1 MMEELE
7 LHTMINPWNSL
18 NKKTMKFS
26 VLLPTRNGAK
36 YLKTC
41 IQSILGQTYDDM
53 ELIIFDNANTDG
65 TEQIIESFSKDSR
78 LKHYKTAALVSV
90 TENWNNALN
99 KSSGDY
105 VLMIGDD
112 DYLLPGFFDKLELII
127 ERNNEPDGITYNGYS
142 FVYPDVIKNCKTSFY
157 SDPHFNYED
166 YLDCEKSLPVN
177 FLKSVVES
185 MFSFHPRVPLNALPH
200 LWSRKVINRLDGDL
214 FRAPYP
220 DHFALNSLLLKAKSW
235 VFSPEKLYIVGVT
248 PKSYGT
254 LVFDAKKQEKAKNYL
269 GIDDDFPGKLPG
281 NPLLNNMYVWLELL
295 KENYPESLGNIR
307 ISRSS
312 YVKHQVY
319 FWISQYKLKVIKLVD
334 LFKLFCRLSFLDMIK
349 LVTVL
354 WDKRSLKLIRMLI
367 TKRKLSAV
375 DTFYYGPKPLNEVKD
390 AKELYD
396 KFIKKLV

>member
-1 MMEELE
+1 
-7 LHTMINPWNSL
+7 
-18 NKKTMKFS
+18 MKFS

-41 IQSILGQTYDDM
+41 IQSILDQAYDDM

-65 TEQIIESFSKDSR
+65 SASIIESFAKDNR
-78 LKHYKTAALVSV
+78 IKNYKTQVVVSV

-112 DYLLPGFFDKLELII
+112 DYLLPEFFEKMELII
-127 ERNNEPDGITYNGYS
+127 DRNNEPDGITFNGYA
-142 FVYPDVIKNCKTSFY
+142 FVYPDVIKDSKASFY
-157 SDPHFNYED
+157 SDPHFHYED
-166 YLDCEKSLPVN
+166 YLDSEKLLPVD
-177 FLKSVVES
+177 FLKSIVES

-200 LWSRKVINRLDGDL
+200 LWSRRAINRIKGDL

-248 PKSYGT
+248 PKSYGN
-254 LVFDAKKQEKAKNYL
+254 LVFNAQEQEKAKNYL
-269 GIDDDFPGKLPG
+269 GIDNDFPGKLPG

-295 KENYPESLGNIR
+295 KENYPESLGNVS
-307 ISRSS
+307 ISRSN

-319 FWISQYKLKVIKLVD
+319 FWISQYRLKVITFGSLLKL
-334 LFKLFCRLSFLDMIK
+334 LSHLNFIDKIK
-349 LVTVL
+349 LVSVL
-354 WDKRSLKLIRMLI
+354 WDKRSLQSMRMLI
-367 TKRKLSAV
+367 TKRKLTAI
-375 DTFYYGPKPLNEVKD
+375 DTFYYGPKPLKGVND
-390 AKELYD
+390 AQELYD
-396 KFIKKLV
+396 KVINK

>member
-1 MMEELE
+1 
-7 LHTMINPWNSL
+7 
-18 NKKTMKFS
+18 MKFS

-41 IQSILGQTYDDM
+41 IQSILNQSYDDM
-53 ELIIFDNANTDG
+53 ELIVFDNANTDG
-65 TEQIIESFSKDSR
+65 SGLIIESFSNDNR
-78 LKHYKTAALVSV
+78 MKHYKSQTVVSV

-112 DYLLPGFFDKLELII
+112 DYLLPGFFKKLELII
-127 ERNNEPDGITYNGYS
+127 ERNNEPDGITFNGYS
-142 FVYPDVIKNCKTSFY
+142 FVYPGVIKDSKTSFY
-157 SDPHFNYED
+157 SDPHFQYEE
-166 YLDCEKSLPVN
+166 YLDRERLLPN
-177 FLKSVVES
+177 YFLKSIVES
-185 MFSFHPRVPLNALPH
+185 MFSFRPRVPLNALPH
-200 LWSRKVINRLDGDL
+200 LWSRKVINRLEGDL

-254 LVFDAKKQEKAKNYL
+254 LVFDSQEQEKAKNYL

-281 NPLLNNMYVWLELL
+281 NPLINNMHVWLELL
-295 KENYPESLGNIR
+295 KESYPDSLEKIN
-307 ISRSS
+307 ISRSN

-319 FWISQYKLKVIKLVD
+319 FWISQYRLKVISFGSL
-334 LFKLFCRLSFLDMIK
+334 LKLFRRLSFVDMIK
-349 LVTVL
+349 LISVL
-354 WDKRSLKLIRMLI
+354 WDKKSLQSMRMLI

-375 DTFYYGPKPLNEVKD
+375 DTFYYGPKPLKGIND
-390 AKELYD
+390 AKELCD
-396 KFIKKLV
+396 KVILV

>member
-1 MMEELE
+1 
-7 LHTMINPWNSL
+7 
-18 NKKTMKFS
+18 MKFS

-41 IQSILGQTYDDM
+41 IQSILNQSYDDM
-53 ELIIFDNANTDG
+53 ELIVFDNANTDG
-65 TEQIIESFSKDSR
+65 SGLVIESFSNDNR
-78 LKHYKTAALVSV
+78 MKHYKSQTVVSV

-112 DYLLPGFFDKLELII
+112 DYLLPGFFKKLELII
-127 ERNNEPDGITYNGYS
+127 ERNNEPDGITFNGYS
-142 FVYPDVIKNCKTSFY
+142 FVYPGVIKDSKTSFY
-157 SDPHFNYED
+157 SDPHFQYEE
-166 YLDCEKSLPVN
+166 YLDRERLLPN
-177 FLKSVVES
+177 YFLKSIVES
-185 MFSFHPRVPLNALPH
+185 MFSFRPRVPLNALPH
-200 LWSRKVINRLDGDL
+200 LWSRKVINRLEGDL

-254 LVFDAKKQEKAKNYL
+254 LVFDSQEQEKAKNYL

-281 NPLLNNMYVWLELL
+281 NPLINNMHVWLELL
-295 KENYPESLGNIR
+295 KESYPDSLEKIN
-307 ISRSS
+307 ISRSN

-319 FWISQYKLKVIKLVD
+319 FWISQYKLKDITLGSLLKLLSHLNFVD
-334 LFKLFCRLSFLDMIK
+334 KIN
-349 LVTVL
+349 LVSVL
-354 WDKRSLKLIRMLI
+354 WDKRSLQSMHMLI
-367 TKRKLSAV
+367 TKRKLTTIDA
-375 DTFYYGPKPLNEVKD
+375 FYYGPKPLKGVND

-396 KFIKKLV
+396 KVINK

>member
-1 MMEELE
+1 
-7 LHTMINPWNSL
+7 
-18 NKKTMKFS
+18 MKFS

-41 IQSILGQTYDDM
+41 IQSILNQSYDDM
-53 ELIIFDNANTDG
+53 ELIVFDNANTDG
-65 TEQIIESFSKDSR
+65 SGLVIESFSNDNR
-78 LKHYKTAALVSV
+78 MKHYKSQTVVSV

-112 DYLLPGFFDKLELII
+112 DFLLPGFFKKLELII
-127 ERNNEPDGITYNGYS
+127 ERNNEPDGITFNGYS
-142 FVYPDVIKNCKTSFY
+142 FVYPGVIKDSKTSFY
-157 SDPHFNYED
+157 SDPHFQYEE
-166 YLDCEKSLPVN
+166 YLDREKLLPN
-177 FLKSVVES
+177 YFLKSIVES
-185 MFSFHPRVPLNALPH
+185 MFSFRPRVPLNALPH
-200 LWSRKVINRLDGDL
+200 LWSRKVINRLEGDL

-254 LVFDAKKQEKAKNYL
+254 LVFDSQEQEKAKNYL

-281 NPLLNNMYVWLELL
+281 NPLINNMHVWLELL
-295 KENYPESLGNIR
+295 KESYPDSLEKIN
-307 ISRSS
+307 ISRSN

-319 FWISQYKLKVIKLVD
+319 FWISQYRLKVISFGSL
-334 LFKLFCRLSFLDMIK
+334 LKLFRRLSFVDMIK
-349 LVTVL
+349 LISVL
-354 WDKRSLKLIRMLI
+354 WDKKSLQSMRMLI

-375 DTFYYGPKPLNEVKD
+375 DTFYYGPKPLKGIND

-396 KFIKKLV
+396 KVILV

>member
-1 MMEELE
+1 
-7 LHTMINPWNSL
+7 
-18 NKKTMKFS
+18 MKFS

-41 IQSILGQTYDDM
+41 IQSILNQTYDDM

-65 TEQIIESFSKDSR
+65 SASIIESFAKDNR
-78 LKHYKTAALVSV
+78 IKNYKTQVVVSV

-112 DYLLPGFFDKLELII
+112 DYLLPKFFEKMELII
-127 ERNNEPDGITYNGYS
+127 DRNNEPDGITYNGYA
-142 FVYPDVIKNCKTSFY
+142 FVYPDVIKDSKTSFY
-157 SDPHFNYED
+157 SDPHFHYED
-166 YLDCEKSLPVN
+166 YLDSEKLLPVD
-177 FLKSVVES
+177 FLKSIVES

-200 LWSRKVINRLDGDL
+200 LWSRRAINRIKGDL

-248 PKSYGT
+248 PKSYGN
-254 LVFDAKKQEKAKNYL
+254 LVFNAQEQEKAKNYL
-269 GIDDDFPGKLPG
+269 GIDNDFPGKLPG

-295 KENYPESLGNIR
+295 KENYPESLGNVS
-307 ISRSS
+307 ISRSN

-319 FWISQYKLKVIKLVD
+319 FWISQYRLKVITFGSLLKL
-334 LFKLFCRLSFLDMIK
+334 LSHLNFIDKIK
-349 LVTVL
+349 LVSVL
-354 WDKRSLKLIRMLI
+354 WDKRSLQSMRMLI
-367 TKRKLSAV
+367 TKRKLTAI
-375 DTFYYGPKPLNEVKD
+375 DTFYYGPKPLKGVND
-390 AKELYD
+390 AQELYD
-396 KFIKKLV
+396 KVINK

>member
-1 MMEELE
+1 
-7 LHTMINPWNSL
+7 
-18 NKKTMKFS
+18 MKFS

-41 IQSILGQTYDDM
+41 IQSILNQSYDDM
-53 ELIIFDNANTDG
+53 ELIVFDNANTDG
-65 TEQIIESFSKDSR
+65 SGLIIESFSNDNR
-78 LKHYKTAALVSV
+78 MKHYKSQTVVSV

-112 DYLLPGFFDKLELII
+112 DYLLPGFFKKLELII
-127 ERNNEPDGITYNGYS
+127 ERNNEPDGITFNGYS
-142 FVYPDVIKNCKTSFY
+142 FVYPGVIKDSKTSFY
-157 SDPHFNYED
+157 SDPHFQYEE
-166 YLDCEKSLPVN
+166 YLDREKLLPN
-177 FLKSVVES
+177 YFLKSIVKS
-185 MFSFHPRVPLNALPH
+185 MFSFRPRVPLNALPH
-200 LWSRKVINRLDGDL
+200 LWSRKVINRLEGDL

-254 LVFDAKKQEKAKNYL
+254 LVFDSQEQEKAKNYL

-281 NPLLNNMYVWLELL
+281 NPLINNMHVWLELL
-295 KENYPESLGNIR
+295 KESYPDSLEKIN
-307 ISRSS
+307 ISRSN

-319 FWISQYKLKVIKLVD
+319 FWISQYKLKVISFGSL
-334 LFKLFCRLSFLDMIK
+334 LKLFMRLSFVDMIK
-349 LVTVL
+349 LISVL
-354 WDKRSLKLIRMLI
+354 WDKKSLQSMRMLI
-367 TKRKLSAV
+367 AKRKLSAV
-375 DTFYYGPKPLNEVKD
+375 DTFYYGPKPLKGIND

-396 KFIKKLV
+396 KVILV

>member
-1 MMEELE
+1 
-7 LHTMINPWNSL
+7 
-18 NKKTMKFS
+18 MKFS

-41 IQSILGQTYDDM
+41 IQSILNQSYDDM
-53 ELIIFDNANTDG
+53 ELIVFDNANTDG
-65 TEQIIESFSKDSR
+65 SGLVIESFSNDNR
-78 LKHYKTAALVSV
+78 MKHYKSQTVVSV

-112 DYLLPGFFDKLELII
+112 DFLLPGFFKKLELII
-127 ERNNEPDGITYNGYS
+127 ERNNEPDGITFNGYS
-142 FVYPDVIKNCKTSFY
+142 FVYPGVIKDSKTSFY
-157 SDPHFNYED
+157 SDPHFQYEE
-166 YLDCEKSLPVN
+166 YLDRERLLPN
-177 FLKSVVES
+177 YFLKSIVES
-185 MFSFHPRVPLNALPH
+185 MFSFRPRVPLNALPH
-200 LWSRKVINRLDGDL
+200 LWSRKVINRLEGDL

-254 LVFDAKKQEKAKNYL
+254 LVFDSQEQEKAKNYL

-281 NPLLNNMYVWLELL
+281 NPLINNMHVWLELL
-295 KENYPESLGNIR
+295 KESYPDSLEKIN
-307 ISRSS
+307 ISRSN

-319 FWISQYKLKVIKLVD
+319 FWISQYRLKVISFGSL
-334 LFKLFCRLSFLDMIK
+334 LKLFRRLSFVDMIK
-349 LVTVL
+349 LISVL
-354 WDKRSLKLIRMLI
+354 WDKKSLQSMRMLI

-375 DTFYYGPKPLNEVKD
+375 DTFYYGPKPLKGIND

-396 KFIKKLV
+396 KVILV

>member
-1 MMEELE
+1 
-7 LHTMINPWNSL
+7 
-18 NKKTMKFS
+18 MKFS

-41 IQSILGQTYDDM
+41 IQSILDQKYDDM

-65 TEQIIESFSKDSR
+65 SASIIESFAKDNR
-78 LKHYKTAALVSV
+78 IKHYKTQVVVSV

-112 DYLLPGFFDKLELII
+112 DYLLPEFFEKMELII
-127 ERNNEPDGITYNGYS
+127 DRNNKPDGITYNGYA
-142 FVYPDVIKNCKTSFY
+142 FVYPDVIKDSKTSFY
-157 SDPHFNYED
+157 SDPHFHYED
-166 YLDCEKSLPVN
+166 YLDSEKLLQVD
-177 FLKSVVES
+177 FLKSIVES

-200 LWSRKVINRLDGDL
+200 LWSRRAINRIKGDL

-248 PKSYGT
+248 PKSYGN
-254 LVFDAKKQEKAKNYL
+254 LVFNAQEQEKAKNYL
-269 GIDDDFPGKLPG
+269 GIDNDFPGKLPG

-295 KENYPESLGNIR
+295 KENYPESLGNVS
-307 ISRSS
+307 ISRSN

-319 FWISQYKLKVIKLVD
+319 FWISQYRLKVITFGSLLKL
-334 LFKLFCRLSFLDMIK
+334 LSHLNFIDKIK
-349 LVTVL
+349 LVSVL
-354 WDKRSLKLIRMLI
+354 WDKRSLQSMRMLI
-367 TKRKLSAV
+367 TKRKLTAI
-375 DTFYYGPKPLNEVKD
+375 DTFYYGPKPLKGVND
-390 AKELYD
+390 AQELYD
-396 KFIKKLV
+396 KVINK

>member
-1 MMEELE
+1 
-7 LHTMINPWNSL
+7 
-18 NKKTMKFS
+18 MKFS

-41 IQSILGQTYDDM
+41 IQSILNQSYDDM
-53 ELIIFDNANTDG
+53 ELIVFDNANTDG
-65 TEQIIESFSKDSR
+65 SGLIIESFSNDNR
-78 LKHYKTAALVSV
+78 MKHYKSQTVVSV

-112 DYLLPGFFDKLELII
+112 DYLLPGFFKKLELII

-142 FVYPDVIKNCKTSFY
+142 FVYPGVIKDSRTSFY
-157 SDPHFNYED
+157 SDPHFQYEE
-166 YLDCEKSLPVN
+166 YLDRERLLPN
-177 FLKSVVES
+177 YFLKSIVES
-185 MFSFHPRVPLNALPH
+185 MFSFRPRVPLNALPH
-200 LWSRKVINRLDGDL
+200 LWSRKVINRLEGDL

-254 LVFDAKKQEKAKNYL
+254 LVFDSQEQEKAKNYL

-281 NPLLNNMYVWLELL
+281 NPLINNMHVWLELL
-295 KENYPESLGNIR
+295 KESYPDSLEKIN
-307 ISRSS
+307 ISRSN

-319 FWISQYKLKVIKLVD
+319 FWISQYRLKVISFGSL
-334 LFKLFCRLSFLDMIK
+334 LKLFRRLSFVDMIK
-349 LVTVL
+349 LISVL
-354 WDKRSLKLIRMLI
+354 WDKKSLQSMRMLI

-375 DTFYYGPKPLNEVKD
+375 ETFYYGPKPLKDIND
-390 AKELYD
+390 AKELCD
-396 KFIKKLV
+396 KVILV

>member
-1 MMEELE
+1 
-7 LHTMINPWNSL
+7 
-18 NKKTMKFS
+18 MKFS

-36 YLKTC
+36 YLKKC
-41 IQSILGQTYDDM
+41 IQSILNQSYEDM
-53 ELIIFDNANTDG
+53 ELIVFDNANTDG
-65 TEQIIESFSKDSR
+65 SGLIIESFSNDNR
-78 LKHYKTAALVSV
+78 MKHYKSQTVVSV

-112 DYLLPGFFDKLELII
+112 DYLLPGFFKKLELII
-127 ERNNEPDGITYNGYS
+127 KRNNEPDGITFNGYS
-142 FVYPDVIKNCKTSFY
+142 FLYPGVIKDSKTSFY
-157 SDPHFNYED
+157 SDPHFQYEE
-166 YLDCEKSLPVN
+166 YLDREKLLPN
-177 FLKSVVES
+177 YFLKSIVES

-200 LWSRKVINRLDGDL
+200 LWSRKVINRVEGDL

-254 LVFDAKKQEKAKNYL
+254 LVFDSQEQEKAKNYL

-281 NPLLNNMYVWLELL
+281 NPLINNMHVWLELL
-295 KENYPESLGNIR
+295 KENYPDSLENIN
-307 ISRSS
+307 ISRLN

-319 FWISQYKLKVIKLVD
+319 FWISQYKLKVISFGSL
-334 LFKLFCRLSFLDMIK
+334 LKLFMRLSFVDMIK
-349 LVTVL
+349 LISVL
-354 WDKRSLKLIRMLI
+354 WDKKSLLSMRMLI

-375 DTFYYGPKPLNEVKD
+375 DTFYYGPKPLKGIND

-396 KFIKKLV
+396 KVINK

>member
-1 MMEELE
+1 
-7 LHTMINPWNSL
+7 
-18 NKKTMKFS
+18 MKFS

-36 YLKTC
+36 YLKKC
-41 IQSILGQTYDDM
+41 IQSILNQSYEDM
-53 ELIIFDNANTDG
+53 ELIVFDNANTDG
-65 TEQIIESFSKDSR
+65 SGLIIESFSNDNR
-78 LKHYKTAALVSV
+78 MKHYKSQTVVSV

-112 DYLLPGFFDKLELII
+112 DYLLPGFFKKLELII
-127 ERNNEPDGITYNGYS
+127 ERNNEPDGITFNGYS
-142 FVYPDVIKNCKTSFY
+142 FLYPGVIKDSKTSFY
-157 SDPHFNYED
+157 SDPHFQYEE
-166 YLDCEKSLPVN
+166 YLDREKLLPN
-177 FLKSVVES
+177 YFLKSIVES

-200 LWSRKVINRLDGDL
+200 LWSRKVINRLEGDL

-254 LVFDAKKQEKAKNYL
+254 LVFDSQEQEKAKNYL

-281 NPLLNNMYVWLELL
+281 NPLINNMHVWLELL
-295 KENYPESLGNIR
+295 KENYPDSLENIN
-307 ISRSS
+307 ISRLN

-319 FWISQYKLKVIKLVD
+319 FWISQYKLKVISFGSL
-334 LFKLFCRLSFLDMIK
+334 LKLFMRLSFVDMIK
-349 LVTVL
+349 LISVL
-354 WDKRSLKLIRMLI
+354 WDKKSLLSMRMLI

-375 DTFYYGPKPLNEVKD
+375 DTFYYGPKPLKGIND

-396 KFIKKLV
+396 KVINK

>member
-1 MMEELE
+1 
-7 LHTMINPWNSL
+7 
-18 NKKTMKFS
+18 MKFS

-41 IQSILGQTYDDM
+41 IQSILNQSYDDM
-53 ELIIFDNANTDG
+53 ELIVFDNANTDG
-65 TEQIIESFSKDSR
+65 SGLIIESFSNDNR
-78 LKHYKTAALVSV
+78 MKHYKSQTVVSV

-112 DYLLPGFFDKLELII
+112 DYLLPGFFKKLELII

-142 FVYPDVIKNCKTSFY
+142 FVYPGVIKDSKTSFY
-157 SDPHFNYED
+157 SDPHFQYEE
-166 YLDCEKSLPVN
+166 YLDRERLLPN
-177 FLKSVVES
+177 YFLKSIVES
-185 MFSFHPRVPLNALPH
+185 MFSFRPRVPLNALPH
-200 LWSRKVINRLDGDL
+200 LWSRKVINRLEGDL

-254 LVFDAKKQEKAKNYL
+254 LVFDSQEQEKAKNYL

-281 NPLLNNMYVWLELL
+281 NPLINNMHVWLELL
-295 KENYPESLGNIR
+295 KESYPDSLEKIN
-307 ISRSS
+307 ISRSN

-319 FWISQYKLKVIKLVD
+319 FWISQYRLKVISFGSL
-334 LFKLFCRLSFLDMIK
+334 LKLFRRLSFVDMIK
-349 LVTVL
+349 LISVL
-354 WDKRSLKLIRMLI
+354 WDKKSLQSMRMLI

-375 DTFYYGPKPLNEVKD
+375 ETFYYGPKPLKGIND
-390 AKELYD
+390 AKELCD
-396 KFIKKLV
+396 KVILV

>member
-1 MMEELE
+1 
-7 LHTMINPWNSL
+7 MINLWNSL
-18 NKKTMKFS
+18 NKKKLMKFS

-41 IQSILGQTYDDM
+41 IQSILNQSYDDM
-53 ELIIFDNANTDG
+53 ELIVFDNANTDG
-65 TEQIIESFSKDSR
+65 SGLIIESFSNDNR
-78 LKHYKTAALVSV
+78 MKHYKSQTVVSV

-112 DYLLPGFFDKLELII
+112 DYLLPGFFKKLELII

-142 FVYPDVIKNCKTSFY
+142 FVYPGVIKDSRTSFY
-157 SDPHFNYED
+157 SDPHFQYEE
-166 YLDCEKSLPVN
+166 YLDRERLLPN
-177 FLKSVVES
+177 YFLKSIVES
-185 MFSFHPRVPLNALPH
+185 MFSFRPRVPLNALPH
-200 LWSRKVINRLDGDL
+200 LWSRKVINRLEGDL

-254 LVFDAKKQEKAKNYL
+254 LVFDSQEQEKAKNYL

-281 NPLLNNMYVWLELL
+281 NPLINNMHVWLELL
-295 KENYPESLGNIR
+295 KESYPDSLEKIN
-307 ISRSS
+307 ISRSN

-319 FWISQYKLKVIKLVD
+319 FWISQYRLKVISFGSL
-334 LFKLFCRLSFLDMIK
+334 LKLFRRLSFVDMIK
-349 LVTVL
+349 LISVL
-354 WDKRSLKLIRMLI
+354 WDKKSLQSMRMLI

-375 DTFYYGPKPLNEVKD
+375 ETFYYGPKPLKGIND
-390 AKELYD
+390 AKELCD
-396 KFIKKLV
+396 KIINT

>member
-1 MMEELE
+1 
-7 LHTMINPWNSL
+7 
-18 NKKTMKFS
+18 MKFS

-41 IQSILGQTYDDM
+41 IQSILNQSYDDM
-53 ELIIFDNANTDG
+53 ELIVFDNANTDG
-65 TEQIIESFSKDSR
+65 SGLIIESFSNDDR
-78 LKHYKTAALVSV
+78 MKHYKSQTVVSV

-112 DYLLPGFFDKLELII
+112 DYLLPGFFKKLELII

-142 FVYPDVIKNCKTSFY
+142 FVYPGVIKDSKTSFY
-157 SDPHFNYED
+157 SDPHFQYEE
-166 YLDCEKSLPVN
+166 YLDRERLLPN
-177 FLKSVVES
+177 YFLKSIVES
-185 MFSFHPRVPLNALPH
+185 MFSFRPRVPLNALPH
-200 LWSRKVINRLDGDL
+200 LWSRKVINRLEGDL

-254 LVFDAKKQEKAKNYL
+254 LVFDSQEQEKAKNYL

-281 NPLLNNMYVWLELL
+281 NPLINNMHVWLELL
-295 KENYPESLGNIR
+295 KESYPDSLEKIN
-307 ISRSS
+307 ISRSN

-319 FWISQYKLKVIKLVD
+319 FWISQYRLKVISFGSL
-334 LFKLFCRLSFLDMIK
+334 LKLFRRLSFVDMIK
-349 LVTVL
+349 LISVL
-354 WDKRSLKLIRMLI
+354 WDKKSLQSMRMLI

-375 DTFYYGPKPLNEVKD
+375 ETFYYGPKPLKGIND
-390 AKELYD
+390 AKELCD
-396 KFIKKLV
+396 KVILV

>member
-1 MMEELE
+1 
-7 LHTMINPWNSL
+7 
-18 NKKTMKFS
+18 MKFS

-41 IQSILGQTYDDM
+41 IQSILNQSYDDM
-53 ELIIFDNANTDG
+53 ELIVFDNANTDG
-65 TEQIIESFSKDSR
+65 SGLVIESFSNDNR
-78 LKHYKTAALVSV
+78 MKHYKSQTVVSV

-112 DYLLPGFFDKLELII
+112 DFLLPGFFKKLELII
-127 ERNNEPDGITYNGYS
+127 ERNNEPDGITFNGYS
-142 FVYPDVIKNCKTSFY
+142 FVYPGVIKDSKTSFY
-157 SDPHFNYED
+157 SDPHFQYEE
-166 YLDCEKSLPVN
+166 YLDREKLLPN
-177 FLKSVVES
+177 YFLKSIVES
-185 MFSFHPRVPLNALPH
+185 MFSFRPRVPLNALPH
-200 LWSRKVINRLDGDL
+200 LWSRKVINRLEGDL

-254 LVFDAKKQEKAKNYL
+254 LVFDSQEQEKAKNYL

-281 NPLLNNMYVWLELL
+281 NPLINNMHVWLELL
-295 KENYPESLGNIR
+295 KESYPDSLEKIN
-307 ISRSS
+307 ISRSN

-319 FWISQYKLKVIKLVD
+319 FWISQYRLKVISFGSL
-334 LFKLFCRLSFLDMIK
+334 LKLFRRLSFVDMIK
-349 LVTVL
+349 LISVL
-354 WDKRSLKLIRMLI
+354 WDKKSLQSMRMLI

-375 DTFYYGPKPLNEVKD
+375 ETFYYGPKPLKGIND

-396 KFIKKLV
+396 KVILV